1 MKKKYKQIIEIE
13 KCEQAVMLARV
24 SSRKQERG
32 ASLEAQEKSIKEY
45 CNKNNLII
53 IEPYPKAFVFTES
66 STRGGRKKF
75 NEMIEFIEKQKH
87 KTAIVVHTLDRLQR
101 GFGEYEKI
109 KELLKADKIEV
120 HFIMETLVLDK
131 FSSDDDFTRYD
142 FGILSAKLYLTSMNK
157 NVKRSQKYNREAG
170 LWQGL
175 APIGYLNAKDERRR
189 ATLILDPERAP
200 IIKQIFEE
208 YASGVHSLKSVWLSA
223 KEKGL
228 MSKEPNYNP
237 RSKNFGKICPIS
249 RNKIHD
255 ILTNTFYYGAMY
267 VADEEIDEKTKKP
280 VKTFYK
286 LINHVYEPLISKELF
301 DKVQKVLKT
310 RKKERFC
317 KEQKYAGIPFV
328 FRGLI
333 TCKCGC
339 AITPEHHKKGN
350 KEYVYLRCSHQK
362 GSCNQKLVN
371 ENTILEQ
378 LDREIFHQI
387 RISPTIYD
395 LLKTSITQ
403 SLEDEKKINASIRKK
418 IAEEISL
425 IDTRLERLWECYL
438 DQDIDKAKY
447 ELEKQK
453 YLEQKKDL
461 NARAEKYSDISNG
474 LKENVGKAID
484 FAANLSN
491 LMNKSSSDEKNMLL
505 RRLLTNC
512 ILDNG
517 VLKYEIKAPFDKL
530 LSCTNYKKWKDIAIE
545 NLEEFE
551 NIKIKTQFNI
561 F

>member
-1 MKKKYKQIIEIE
+1 MKKKYKQVIEIE
-13 KCEQAVMLARV
+13 ECKQAVMLARV

-45 CNKNNLII
+45 CNRNDLII
-53 IEPYPKAFVFTES
+53 IEPYPKAFIFTES

-75 NEMIEFIEKQKH
+75 NEMIQFIEKQKH
-87 KTAIVVHTLDRLQR
+87 KTAIVVHTLDRLQH
-101 GFGEYEKI
+101 GFGECEKI

-120 HFIMETLVLDK
+120 HFIVESLILDK
-131 FSSDDDFTRYD
+131 FSTDDEFTRYD

-157 NVKRSQKYNREAG
+157 NVKRSQKHNRKAG

-223 KEKGL
+223 TEKGL

-237 RSKNFGKICPIS
+237 KSKNYGKICPIS

-255 ILTNTFYYGAMY
+255 ILTNPFYYGAMY

-378 LDREIFHQI
+378 LEKEIFHQI
-387 RISPTIYD
+387 RISPTMHD

-403 SLEDEKKINASIRKK
+403 SLEDEKKINASVRKK
-418 IAEEISL
+418 IAEEIHL

-438 DQDIDKAKY
+438 DRDIDKARY

-491 LMNKSSSDEKNMLL
+491 LMKAASPDEKNMLL
-505 RRLLTNC
+505 KRLLTNC
-512 ILDNG
+512 ILDG
-517 VLKYEIKAPFDKL
+517 EVLKYEIKAPFDKL

-545 NLEEFE
+545 NLEDFE
-551 NIKIKTQFNI
+551 NLN
-561 F
+561 

>member
-1 MKKKYKQIIEIE
+1 MKRKYKQVIEIE

-45 CNKNNLII
+45 CSRNNLMI

-101 GFGEYEKI
+101 GFGECEKI

-310 RKKERFC
+310 KKKERFC

-339 AITPEHHKKGN
+339 AITPEHHKKGD
-350 KEYVYLRCSHQK
+350 KEYVYLRCSHQR
-362 GSCNQKLVN
+362 GTCNQKLVN

-378 LDREIFHQI
+378 LEREIFHQI
-387 RISPTIYD
+387 RISPTMYD
-395 LLKTSITQ
+395 LVKTSITQ
-403 SLEDEKKINASIRKK
+403 SLEDEKKINASVRKK
-418 IAEEISL
+418 IAEETSL
-425 IDTRLERLWECYL
+425 INTRLERLWECYL
-438 DQDIDKAKY
+438 DRDIDKAKY

-453 YLEQKKDL
+453 YLEQKKEL
-461 NARAEKYSDISNG
+461 NARAEKYTDISND
-474 LKENVGKAID
+474 LKENIGKAID

-491 LMNKSSSDEKNMLL
+491 LMKAASPDEKNMLL
-505 RRLLTNC
+505 KRLLTNC
-512 ILDNG
+512 ILEDG
-517 VLKYEIKAPFDKL
+517 ILKYEIKAPFDKL
-530 LSCTNYKKWKDIAIE
+530 LSCTNYKKWKNIAIE

-551 NIKIKTQFNI
+551 NCI
-561 F
+561 

>member
-1 MKKKYKQIIEIE
+1 MKKKYKQVIEIE

-45 CNKNNLII
+45 CNRNDLII

-75 NEMIEFIEKQKH
+75 NEMIDFIEKQKH

-101 GFGEYEKI
+101 GFGECEKI

-120 HFIMETLVLDK
+120 HFIVESLILDK

-237 RSKNFGKICPIS
+237 RSKNYGKIGPIS

-286 LINHVYEPLISKELF
+286 LINHVYEPIISKELIH
-301 DKVQKVLKT
+301 KVQKVLKT
-310 RKKERFC
+310 RKKEKFC

-328 FRGLI
+328 FRRLI

-362 GSCNQKLVN
+362 GACSQKLVN

-378 LDREIFHQI
+378 LEQEIFHQI
-387 RISPTIYD
+387 RISPTMHD

-461 NARAEKYSDISNG
+461 NARVEKYSDISNG
-474 LKENVGKAID
+474 LKENIGKAID

-491 LMNKSSSDEKNMLL
+491 LMKAASPDEKNMLL
-505 RRLLTNC
+505 KRLLTNC
-512 ILDNG
+512 VLDG
-517 VLKYEIKAPFDKL
+517 EVLKYEIKAPFDKL
-530 LSCTNYKKWKDIAIE
+530 LACSNYKKWKDITIE

-551 NIKIKTQFNI
+551 NLN
-561 F
+561 

>member
-1 MKKKYKQIIEIE
+1 MKRKYKQVIEIE

-45 CNKNNLII
+45 CNRNNLII

-75 NEMIEFIEKQKH
+75 NEMIDFIEKQKH

-101 GFGEYEKI
+101 GFGECEKI

-120 HFIMETLVLDK
+120 HFIVESLILDK

-237 RSKNFGKICPIS
+237 RSKNYGKICPIS

-286 LINHVYEPLISKELF
+286 LINHVYEPIISKELF

-362 GSCNQKLVN
+362 GTCNQKLVN

-378 LDREIFHQI
+378 LEREIFHQI
-387 RISPTIYD
+387 RISPTMHD

-418 IAEEISL
+418 IVEEISL

-438 DQDIDKAKY
+438 DRDIDKARY

-461 NARAEKYSDISNG
+461 NARVEKYSDISNG
-474 LKENVGKAID
+474 LKENIGKAID

-491 LMNKSSSDEKNMLL
+491 LMKAASPDEKNMLL
-505 RRLLTNC
+505 KRLLTNC
-512 ILDNG
+512 ILDG
-517 VLKYEIKAPFDKL
+517 EFLKYEIKAPFDKL
-530 LSCTNYKKWKDIAIE
+530 LSCSNYKKWKDIAIE

-551 NIKIKTQFNI
+551 NCI
-561 F
+561 

>member
-87 KTAIVVHTLDRLQR
+87 NTAIVVHTLDRLQR
-101 GFGEYEKI
+101 GFGECEKI

-237 RSKNFGKICPIS
+237 KSKNYGKIGPIS

-280 VKTFYK
+280 IKTFYK

-362 GSCNQKLVN
+362 GACNQKLVN

-378 LDREIFHQI
+378 LEKEIFHQI
-387 RISPTIYD
+387 RISPTMYD

-418 IAEEISL
+418 IAEEITL

-438 DQDIDKAKY
+438 DRDIDKAKY

-461 NARAEKYSDISNG
+461 NAKADKYSDISNG

-491 LMNKSSSDEKNMLL
+491 LMKAASPDEKNMLL
-505 RRLLTNC
+505 RKLLTNC
-512 ILDNG
+512 ILDG
-517 VLKYEIKAPFDKL
+517 EVLKYEIKAPFDKL
-530 LSCTNYKKWKDIAIE
+530 LSCSNYKKWKDIAIE

-551 NIKIKTQFNI
+551 SCI
-561 F
+561 